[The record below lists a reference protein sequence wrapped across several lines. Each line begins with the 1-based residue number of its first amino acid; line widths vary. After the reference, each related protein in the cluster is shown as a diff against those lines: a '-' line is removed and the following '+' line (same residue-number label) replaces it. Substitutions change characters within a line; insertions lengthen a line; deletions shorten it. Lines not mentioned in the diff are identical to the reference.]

1 MNETRLTPDLLPE
14 PTLRRQPW
22 YLAYLTTLR
31 NKGVEYVSSRRIAQ
45 DLDVQASQIAKD
57 LSVLDIKGKTRI
69 GYEVNALEA
78 RLRDFLGF
86 GHRHNAVMVG
96 VGSLGAAL
104 MRDSGL
110 LRYGLKIVGGVDTD
124 PALVGTD
131 IDGVPVWMPEQ
142 LPRLVKEHQISIAI
156 IAVPIEAAQSAADSA
171 VEAGIRA
178 LWNFTPTRIRVDRG
192 VVF

>member
-1 MNETRLTPDLLPE
+1 
-14 PTLRRQPW
+14 
-22 YLAYLTTLR
+22 
-31 NKGVEYVSSRRIAQ
+31 
-45 DLDVQASQIAKD
+45 
-57 LSVLDIKGKTRI
+57 
-69 GYEVNALEA
+69 
-78 RLRDFLGF
+78 
-86 GHRHNAVMVG
+86 
-96 VGSLGAAL
+96 

-192 VVF
+192 VVVTNTSIYAHLAVMYNRLGMLNLNSDQ